1 MQHGFVDAAPAVAS
15 ADAFD
20 CGLEC
25 DVPLAP
31 QDFIVKPARLPERL
45 DRLARR
51 LDPQWLGA
59 ARAAP
64 PATPSAPLRPL
75 AHDCRLE
82 ALLRRIDQDLTNLET
97 P

>member
-45 DRLARR
+45 DWLARR